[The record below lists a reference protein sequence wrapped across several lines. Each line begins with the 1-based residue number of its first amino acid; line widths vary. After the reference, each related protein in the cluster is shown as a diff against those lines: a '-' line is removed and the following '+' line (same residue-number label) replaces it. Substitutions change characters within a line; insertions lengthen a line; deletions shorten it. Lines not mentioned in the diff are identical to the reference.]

1 MGFEGWCRDTFGGTE
16 RTLRAL
22 AVTALII
29 ALAAATSRAGD
40 ISGQPADALSVTNSV
55 TSVTSS
61 VTNVLPQAAGAAAP
75 APTTAPEPATAP
87 PPTAEESWLSG
98 LHISGYGS
106 QTFGMWQDPPTLV
119 AYTPSRNNLAV
130 ARSLLQI
137 DGNYRLNENNTFFA
151 RGWFVY
157 EPPYSFN
164 SANNTAFAKGSNY
177 VGIGGSNP
185 FCKANPSCFNTASG
199 GASYG
204 ARANGIYNTYELRDA
219 WWENKTGPLTTF
231 IGNQIVVWGQ
241 SLAFRVGDVINPAN
255 TCWAFGF
262 ANLEQSRVAQWM
274 IHPILNLPEWGP
286 LTSNFLEL
294 VVQPGFQPN
303 WQPEQYNDPYSKY
316 RSALTAGRA
325 NPCLPSISHGPSGRF
340 DVQYPTQP
348 QFGGD
353 FITSPFGPYAGG
365 GNQGQLP
372 GVRSLTTP
380 EVAHE
385 FWLCSPFNA
394 AGVAAFNPY
403 KAYVKRFPQG
413 FPCNLG
419 LSKGNNKNIP
429 AIGNGSLVDVGYFQV
444 PGMQPQNWNE
454 GVRYHTLY
462 GATEWTAL
470 YYYDSV
476 NAGNPATIK
485 WTPFTN
491 LYAYQYPAINEFAVT
506 VDRPV
511 PTPASIAEYFPAVFR
526 GEYLWQNHTPVDTN
540 QFQNFNGQRWSDISK
555 YMLALDLDQA
565 YAPWLT
571 STGNLSANLEYVQTT
586 VLDDCKQCWIGNALD
601 GRLLKNDV
609 NILFNIGTSW
619 WWSDFA
625 PTWTMIYNP
634 KGTNFALF
642 PSLVLNPPWTK
653 KYFMKLQAIEVL
665 GGDKMQNFGLFK
677 GQSYLIAQFQY
688 NFNIL

>member
-1 MGFEGWCRDTFGGTE
+1 MGFERWFRDAFGGTGE
-16 RTLRAL
+16 IFKTIA
-22 AVTALII
+22 AAALIVV
-29 ALAAATSRAGD
+29 LSVATSRAGD
-40 ISGQPADALSVTNSV
+40 VSSQPADSLNVTNSV
-55 TSVTSS
+55 AKI
-61 VTNVLPQAAGAAAP
+61 LPQAA
-75 APTTAPEPATAP
+75 P
-87 PPTAEESWLSG
+87 PPPGGEQTWLSG

-106 QTFGMWQDPPTLV
+106 QTFGMWQNPTNLV

-164 SANNTAFAKGSNY
+164 SANNNSFAKNSNY

-185 FCKANPSCFNTASG
+185 FCKANPHCAGDAAGGISG
-199 GASYG
+199 GA
-204 ARANGIYNTYELRDA
+204 RQNGVYNTYELRDA

-231 IGNQIVVWGQ
+231 LGNQIVVWGQ

-303 WQPEQYNDPYSKY
+303 WQPSQYDDSFHKY
-316 RSALTAGRA
+316 RSAVTAGRA
-325 NPCLPSISHGPSGRF
+325 LPCLPSISHGPSGRF

-348 QFGGD
+348 IFGGD
-353 FITSPFGPYAGG
+353 WISARHGPYSGG
-365 GNQGQLP
+365 GNQGSPNDPHFNGL
-372 GVRSLTTP
+372 VTP
-380 EVAHE
+380 EAAHE
-385 FWLCSPFNA
+385 FWLCTPFNA
-394 AGVAAFNPY
+394 AGVPGFNPY
-403 KAYVKRFPQG
+403 RAYLKRFPHG

-419 LSKGNNKNIP
+419 LSHNNNKNIP
-429 AIGNGSLVDVGYFQV
+429 DIGNGGLVDVGFFQI

-454 GVRYHTLY
+454 GVRFHTLY

-470 YYYDSV
+470 YYYDSTNGGGPSTV
-476 NAGNPATIK
+476 K
-485 WTPFTN
+485 WHPFTN
-491 LYAYQYPAINEFAVT
+491 LYSYTYPAINEGAVT
-506 VDRPV
+506 VDRPL

-526 GEYLWQNHTPVDTN
+526 GEVRYQNHTSVDTN
-540 QFQNFNGQRWSDISK
+540 QFQNFNGQRWSDRMD
-555 YMLALDLDQA
+555 YMLAIDLDQA

-571 STGNLSANLEYVQTT
+571 STGNLSANVEMIQTT
-586 VLDDCKQCWIGNALD
+586 IMDDCKQCWVGNALD
-601 GRLLKNDV
+601 RQLLKNDV
-609 NILFNIGTSW
+609 SVLFNIGTSW

-625 PTWTMIYNP
+625 PTWTMIWNP
-634 KGTNFALF
+634 KGDTYALF
-642 PSLVLNPPWTK
+642 PSIVLNPPWTK
-653 KYFMKLQAIEVL
+653 KYFMKLQAIEIM
-665 GGDKMQNFGLFK
+665 GGDKMWGIGLFK

-688 NFNIL
+688 NFNVM

>member
-1 MGFEGWCRDTFGGTE
+1 MGFEGWCSDTFGGAWRRWETVAV
-16 RTLRAL
+16 AL
-22 AVTALII
+22 LVVMLSV
-29 ALAAATSRAGD
+29 ATSRAGD
-40 ISGQPADALSVTNSV
+40 VSGQPANSLSVTNSV
-55 TSVTSS
+55 TSV
-61 VTNVLPQAAGAAAP
+61 LPQGAAATP
-75 APTTAPEPATAP
+75 PATSTP
-87 PPTAEESWLSG
+87 PPGPEESWLSG

-137 DGNYRLNENNTFFA
+137 DENYRLNENNTFFA
-151 RGWFVY
+151 REWFVY

-164 SANNTAFAKGSNY
+164 SANNNSFAKGSNY

-199 GASYG
+199 GASGG
-204 ARANGIYNTYELRDA
+204 ARWNGIYNTYELRDA

-241 SLAFRVGDVINPAN
+241 SLAFRVGDVINPTN

-262 ANLEQSRVAQWM
+262 ANLEQSRTPQWM
-274 IHPILNLPEWGP
+274 FHPILNLPEWGP

-294 VVQPGFQPN
+294 VVQPGFQPT
-303 WQPEQYNDPYSKY
+303 WQPEQYDDPYRKY

-353 FITSPFGPYAGG
+353 WISSPFGPYSGG
-365 GNQGQLP
+365 GNQGSPNDPHFNTL
-372 GVRSLTTP
+372 VTP
-380 EVAHE
+380 EAAHE
-385 FWLCSPFNA
+385 FWLCQPFA
-394 AGVAAFNPY
+394 SLGVPAFNPY
-403 KAYVKRFPQG
+403 RAYLAHFHPT
-413 FPCNLG
+413 CNLG

-429 AIGNGSLVDVGYFQV
+429 AIGNGALVDVGYFQI

-454 GVRYHTLY
+454 GVRFHTLY

-470 YYYDSV
+470 YYYDSA
-476 NAGNPATIK
+476 NGGNPATVK

-491 LYAYQYPAINEFAVT
+491 LYAYQYPAINEMAVT

-526 GEYLWQNHTPVDTN
+526 GEYLYQNHTSVDTN
-540 QFQNFNGQRWSDISK
+540 QFQDFNGQRWSDISK

-571 STGNLSANLEYVQTT
+571 STGNLSANLEYLQTT
-586 VLDDCKQCWIGNALD
+586 TLDDCKQCWVGNALD

-609 NILFNIGTSW
+609 ELLFNIGTSW

-625 PTWTMIYNP
+625 PTWTMIYDT

-677 GQSYLIAQFQY
+677 GQSQLLAQFQY
-688 NFNIL
+688 NFNIM